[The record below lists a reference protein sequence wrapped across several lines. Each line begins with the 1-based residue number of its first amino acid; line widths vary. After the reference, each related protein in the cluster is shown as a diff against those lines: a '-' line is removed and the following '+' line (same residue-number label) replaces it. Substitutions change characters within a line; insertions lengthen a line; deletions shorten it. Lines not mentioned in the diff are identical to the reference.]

1 MKSIEF
7 NFPIYRDGQEVR
19 RLLWEKGNTVET
31 VVLLSRKTPDDV
43 IEVDLDLDELD
54 RTASESQATY
64 PRIKKYVF

>member
-1 MKSIEF
+1 M
-7 NFPIYRDGQEVR
+7 
-19 RLLWEKGNTVET
+19 ET

-64 PRIKKYVF
+64 PRIKEYVF